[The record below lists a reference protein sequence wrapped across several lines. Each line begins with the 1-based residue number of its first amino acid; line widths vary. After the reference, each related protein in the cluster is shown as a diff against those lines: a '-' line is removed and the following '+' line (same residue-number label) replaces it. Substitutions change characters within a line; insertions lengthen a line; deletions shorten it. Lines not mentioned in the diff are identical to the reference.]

1 MNMKN
6 AKEGVQAI
14 KSVSIDEQ
22 ILALIEEKK
31 TVLNRKKRRSKVAYI
46 VTFVTLILAT
56 VVSLFNVYLENYT
69 AEEARMTIAMII
81 SMFMIVSQALPSLME
96 KLVSRASDSI
106 DVIDAQ
112 IDALEKEKEIR
123 ERILEE
129 KKKETHI
136 ILCN

>member
-1 MNMKN
+1 MKN
-6 AKEGVQAI
+6 AMEGVQAR
-14 KSVSIDEQ
+14 KAASIDEQ

-31 TVLNRKKRRSKVAYI
+31 IVLNRKKRRSKVAYI

-56 VVSLFNVYLENYT
+56 AVGLFNVYVENYT
-69 AEEARMTIAMII
+69 AEEARMTVAMII

-96 KLVSRASDSI
+96 KVVSRATDSI

-112 IDALEKEKEIR
+112 IAALEKEKEVR
-123 ERILEE
+123 ERIIEEE
-129 KKKETHI
+129 KKEKHI

>member
-1 MNMKN
+1 MKN

-96 KLVSRASDSI
+96 KLVSRTSDSI

>member
-1 MNMKN
+1 MNN
-6 AKEGVQAI
+6 AKKCIQAI

-31 TVLNRKKRRSKVAYI
+31 SILNRKKRRSKVAYI

-56 VVSLFNVYLENYT
+56 AVSLFNVYVENYT
-69 AEEARMTIAMII
+69 AEEARMTVAMII

-96 KLVSRASDSI
+96 KVVSRASDSI

-112 IDALEKEKEIR
+112 IQTLEKEKEI
-123 ERILEE
+123 LEKISE
-129 KKKETHI
+129 NKKKEKHI
-136 ILCN
+136 IICG

>member
-1 MNMKN
+1 M
-6 AKEGVQAI
+6 EGVQAR
-14 KSVSIDEQ
+14 KAASIDEQ

-31 TVLNRKKRRSKVAYI
+31 IVLNRKKRRSKVAYI

-56 VVSLFNVYLENYT
+56 AVGLFNVYVENYT
-69 AEEARMTIAMII
+69 AEEARMTVAMII

-96 KLVSRASDSI
+96 KVVSRATDSI

-112 IDALEKEKEIR
+112 IAALEKEKEVR
-123 ERILEE
+123 ERIIEEE
-129 KKKETHI
+129 KKEKHI

>member
-1 MNMKN
+1 M
-6 AKEGVQAI
+6 EGVQARMAA
-14 KSVSIDEQ
+14 SIDEQ

-56 VVSLFNVYLENYT
+56 AVSLFNVYVENYT
-69 AEEARMTIAMII
+69 AEEARMTVAMII

-96 KLVSRASDSI
+96 KVVSRATDSI

-112 IDALEKEKEIR
+112 IAALEKEKEVR
-123 ERILEE
+123 ERIIEE
-129 KKKETHI
+129 ERKEKHI

>member
-1 MNMKN
+1 MKN
-6 AKEGVQAI
+6 AMEGVQAR
-14 KSVSIDEQ
+14 KAASIDEQ

-31 TVLNRKKRRSKVAYI
+31 VVLNRKKRRSKVAYI

-56 VVSLFNVYLENYT
+56 VVGLFNVYVENYT
-69 AEEARMTIAMII
+69 AEEARMTVAMII

-96 KLVSRASDSI
+96 KVVSRATDSI

-112 IDALEKEKEIR
+112 IAALEKEKEVR
-123 ERILEE
+123 ERIIEEE
-129 KKKETHI
+129 KKVKHI

>member
-1 MNMKN
+1 MKN